1 MISEKSWDG
10 EISVGRVYSIGERG
24 KKFRVVKFGR
34 RYARRREAWRNQV
47 VHCDYVDS
55 GLGHKR
61 ALEFLFDAHDD
72 GRLWVH
78 WEKVE

>member
-34 RYARRREAWRNQV
+34 RYKTRSQV
-47 VHCDYVDS
+47 VHCDFLDN
-55 GLGHKR
+55 GQAHKR
-61 ALEFLFDAHDD
+61 TLARLFDAYDD